1 MRYVDSHDG
10 RIAEY
15 DAIGALHIRY
25 TAGDLLQP
33 LGNARGICNLF
44 LLRSRLI
51 NLHLMVWINVLRRG
65 CSIFGDWVQPV
76 STADN
81 SIISATNFLTCFRSF
96 LFMICLGLVC
106 PDWLVPMYL
115 AFTEHQTW
123 EGLKVKK
130 IYVLDTNV
138 LLHDPNAVYAFEDN
152 EVIIPAV
159 VLEEIDSKKR
169 NADELGRNA
178 RQISRMLDGLRSSGR
193 LFEGIDLESGGSL
206 KVELNHRSFAR
217 LQEVFADATS
227 DNRILAVALNYHLE
241 ENEKPEPKPVILVSK
256 DVLVRIKADVLGITA
271 QDYLSDRIV
280 NVADDIYT
288 GYLTVRVH
296 PSVIDEFYTYRQLS
310 VSSLNLTYR
319 LHPHEFV
326 ILKDEMGTSKSALLK
341 VNADGKKLE
350 PLFLSNDPIWGIAA
364 RNAQQ
369 RMALE
374 LLLNDEVPL
383 VTLTG
388 KAGTGKTL
396 LTLAAGLMKVEDER
410 KYKKLLIARPVVPM
424 GKDIGF
430 LPGEKEEKLR
440 PWMQPIYD
448 NLEYLFDTK
457 KPGDIDKILAGLGS
471 IQVEALTYIR
481 GRSIPGQFIIIDEAQ
496 NLSKHEVKTIVS
508 RVGEG
513 SKIVLLGDPEQI
525 DHPYLDASSNG
536 LTYVVERF
544 KDQSISGHIMLER
557 GERSHLAQLA
567 ADLL

>member
-1 MRYVDSHDG
+1 M
-10 RIAEY
+10 
-15 DAIGALHIRY
+15 
-25 TAGDLLQP
+25 
-33 LGNARGICNLF
+33 
-44 LLRSRLI
+44 
-51 NLHLMVWINVLRRG
+51 
-65 CSIFGDWVQPV
+65 
-76 STADN
+76 
-81 SIISATNFLTCFRSF
+81 
-96 LFMICLGLVC
+96 
-106 PDWLVPMYL
+106 
-115 AFTEHQTW
+115 
-123 EGLKVKK
+123 KK
-130 IYVLDTNV
+130 KYVLDTNV
-138 LLHDPNAVYAFEDN
+138 LLQDPNALFSFEDN
-152 EVIIPAV
+152 EVVIPAV

-178 RQISRMLDGLRSSGR
+178 RQVSRLLDGLRTKGNLSN
-193 LFEGIDLESGGSL
+193 GIQLETGGSI
-206 KVELNHRSFAR
+206 KVELNHKSFSK
-217 LQEVFADATS
+217 LQEAFAEITN

-241 ENEKPEPKPVILVSK
+241 EQGTAEPRPVIIVSK
-256 DVLVRIKADVLGITA
+256 DTLVRIKADVLGLTA
-271 QDYLSDRIV
+271 QDYLTDRIV
-280 NVADDIYT
+280 TQSDMYN
-288 GYLTVRVH
+288 GCLTLHVH
-296 PSVIDEFYTYRQLS
+296 PSVIDEFYSYRFLS
-310 VSSLNLTYR
+310 VSTLNLNYA
-319 LHPHEFV
+319 LNPHEFV
-326 ILKDEMGTSKSALLK
+326 ILKDELGSSKSALLK
-341 VNADGKKLE
+341 VNAEAKKLE
-350 PLFLSNDPIWGIAA
+350 PLFISNEPIWGIAA

-374 LLLNDEVPL
+374 LLLNDDIPL

-396 LTLAAGLMKVEDER
+396 LTLAAGLMKIEDEH

-424 GKDIGF
+424 GKDIGY

-448 NLEYLFDTK
+448 NLEFLFDTK
-457 KPGDIDKILAGLGS
+457 KAGDIDKILAGLGS

-544 KDQSISGHIMLER
+544 KQESVSGHITLER

>member
-1 MRYVDSHDG
+1 M
-10 RIAEY
+10 
-15 DAIGALHIRY
+15 
-25 TAGDLLQP
+25 
-33 LGNARGICNLF
+33 
-44 LLRSRLI
+44 
-51 NLHLMVWINVLRRG
+51 
-65 CSIFGDWVQPV
+65 
-76 STADN
+76 
-81 SIISATNFLTCFRSF
+81 
-96 LFMICLGLVC
+96 
-106 PDWLVPMYL
+106 
-115 AFTEHQTW
+115 
-123 EGLKVKK
+123 KK

-138 LLHDPNAVYAFEDN
+138 LLQDPNSIFAFEDN
-152 EVIIPAV
+152 EVIIPAI

-178 RQISRMLDGLRSSGR
+178 RQISRTLDSLRERGR
-193 LFEGIDLESGGSL
+193 LHDGIPLDNGGTL
-206 KVELNHRSFAR
+206 KIELNHRSFTK
-217 LQEVFADATS
+217 LQDVFGEITS

-241 ENEKPEPKPVILVSK
+241 EKEKQEPKPVIIVSK
-256 DVLVRIKADVLGITA
+256 DTLVRIKADVLGLPA
-271 QDYLSDRIV
+271 QDYLTDRIV
-280 NVADDIYT
+280 SGTDIYM
-288 GYLTVRVH
+288 GYLTLHVH
-296 PSVIDEFYTYRQLS
+296 PSVIDEFYTYRFLGIH
-310 VSSLNLTYR
+310 SLNLGFA

-326 ILKDEMGTSKSALLK
+326 ILRDELGTSKSALLK
-341 VNADGKKLE
+341 VNAEGKKLE
-350 PLFLSNDPIWGIAA
+350 PLYLSNEPVWGIAA

-374 LLLNDEVPL
+374 LLLNDDIPL

-424 GKDIGF
+424 GKDIGY

-448 NLEYLFDTK
+448 NLEFLFDTK
-457 KPGDIDKILAGLGS
+457 KTGDIDKILAGLGS

-536 LTYVVERF
+536 LTYVVEKF
-544 KDQSISGHIMLER
+544 KEQGVSGHITLER